1 MQSSE
6 TSEMKLR
13 SNANLSS
20 VVNGIQLE
28 TILQR
33 KCYTGTWID
42 LLSRWKLFSRAV
54 SEKEQKKMCENILAT
69 TWAAV
74 VL

>member
-28 TILQR
+28 TIL
-33 KCYTGTWID
+33 
-42 LLSRWKLFSRAV
+42 
-54 SEKEQKKMCENILAT
+54 
-69 TWAAV
+69 
-74 VL
+74 